1 MATMLYESM
10 TPAQAADALDAF
22 IAERP
27 AALKQLRSTS
37 AAHGGDPERMLD
49 GSLDSVA
56 PLWAWLT
63 DRFTELGADPRT
75 LDEDPTRE
83 TWPSWARHGMLVDPH
98 PPAETLALVDGFTSY
113 LTRIITAAVPGTQWL
128 VGEHRIGTHPML
140 NYPLLASDHHQVFLP
155 SMPLYSAYQ
164 SAHGRDPMGGTEMLA
179 YLQRTITALRGEGPV
194 ADATEEPLVT
204 VVAEVDCFD
213 VGLRPDLAAQ
223 HPQTV
228 EWMITELTDRDGV
241 ESVHRYGPDALVV
254 DAPDWDETRLT
265 LWCTLW
271 LQRHLAR

>member
-1 MATMLYESM
+1 MATMLYELM
-10 TPAQAADALDAF
+10 TGSQAADALDEF
-22 IAERP
+22 LAERP
-27 AALKQLRSTS
+27 AALTHLRSVM
-37 AAHGGDPERMLD
+37 AGHGLDPDEMLD
-49 GSLDSVA
+49 GTMDSVA
-56 PLWAWLT
+56 RLWQWIT
-63 DRFTELGADPRT
+63 DRAGQLGVDPRP
-75 LDEDPTRE
+75 LDEDPTRPL
-83 TWPSWARHGMLVDPH
+83 WPSWARHGMLVDPH
-98 PPAETLALVDGFTSY
+98 PPAESLAMVDGSTSY
-113 LTRIITAAVPGTQWL
+113 LARIITAAAPGTQWI

-140 NYPLLASDHHQVFLP
+140 NYPLLASDHHQIFLP

-164 SAHGRDPMGGTEMLA
+164 SAHGRDPMGGEEMLA
-179 YLQRTITALRGEGPV
+179 HVQRTITALRGDGPV

-213 VGLRPDLAAQ
+213 VGLRPDLEAQ

-228 EWMITELTDRDGV
+228 GWMITELTDRDGV

-265 LWCTLW
+265 LWLTLW